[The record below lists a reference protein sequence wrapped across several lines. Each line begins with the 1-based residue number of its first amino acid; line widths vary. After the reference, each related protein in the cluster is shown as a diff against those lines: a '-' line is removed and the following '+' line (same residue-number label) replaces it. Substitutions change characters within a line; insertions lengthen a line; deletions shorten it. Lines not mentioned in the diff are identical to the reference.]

1 MPGPGPGLPP
11 PLGSSTAG
19 ARGRLGARA
28 ALGRRGG
35 GGVWVTGCG
44 RGSGQHAGGR
54 GSSAGSRAP
63 SRRPPCRSIV
73 CGGKQRKLG
82 DSGARFARGSPPRP
96 SPPLPPPS
104 AARPERSARLPVQ
117 ARAPGHRV
125 PRAHAPSRP
134 RSGRR
139 SLGEPRAPFAAP
151 RSRPRGSLR
160 RGRRGKRLLAPR
172 GDKNPNLRSHRG
184 RARAH
189 AQTHTHS
196 LTHTHTLSPPPLPK
210 GVSEEKAWGP
220 RSLFPSPLLYARSS
234 SRCIP
239 LNRITMLLKRLILLI
254 VTQEFFFIT
263 FLFSLFPSPHAS
275 FGPFF

>member
-1 MPGPGPGLPP
+1 M
-11 PLGSSTAG
+11 
-19 ARGRLGARA
+19 
-28 ALGRRGG
+28 
-35 GGVWVTGCG
+35 
-44 RGSGQHAGGR
+44 
-54 GSSAGSRAP
+54 
-63 SRRPPCRSIV
+63 
-73 CGGKQRKLG
+73 
-82 DSGARFARGSPPRP
+82 
-96 SPPLPPPS
+96 
-104 AARPERSARLPVQ
+104 Q

-139 SLGEPRAPFAAP
+139 SLGEPSAPFAAP

-189 AQTHTHS
+189 AQTHTHTLS

-220 RSLFPSPLLYARSS
+220 RSLFPSPLLTARSS

-239 LNRITMLLKRLILLI
+239 LNRITMLLKRVILLI
-254 VTQEFFFIT
+254 VTPEFFYNLS
-263 FLFSLFPSPHAS
+263 FLPSPLPHAS
-275 FGPFF
+275 FGPFELTASPPAPRGPGPQSAAPPGTLGQLPGARGIRVRRWRHLGHHAAVPGLLSPNLEVPDEVGTITPPPPIKFAPNHPL